1 MKKILCL
8 ALSLSMMICFAGCGN
23 NSSDT
28 ESSESSQAVQ
38 NDSLSDYASALEED
52 LSGLD
57 EEISDIENETS
68 EAEKKSGLK
77 DNTYTSD
84 YYTFDIN
91 DSWEL
96 TDEGSTLDC
105 TFGFADYDDSE
116 SNERF
121 TAFSVQTIP
130 QPDDTSLKELAEQ
143 MVDMYNDTDNYK
155 VESNKETKFND
166 YDAYEI
172 ILAYTNSDVTVKM
185 RQTILKH
192 DKNFF
197 AVNSV
202 AEKSVYDDMIK
213 KIDEVLKTF
222 KFI

>member
-8 ALSLSMMICFAGCGN
+8 ALSLSMMICLAGCGN
-23 NSSDT
+23 NSSNG
-28 ESSESSQAVQ
+28 ESSESSQSVQ
-38 NDSLSDYASALEED
+38 NDSLNDDVSALEED

-68 EAEKKSGLK
+68 EVEKKSGLK

-143 MVDMYNDTDNYK
+143 MVNMYN
-155 VESNKETKFND
+155 
-166 YDAYEI
+166 EI

-192 DKNFF
+192 DKSFF
-197 AVNSV
+197 AINSV

>member
-8 ALSLSMMICFAGCGN
+8 ALSLSLMICLAGCGN
-23 NSSDT
+23 NSSNG
-28 ESSESSQAVQ
+28 ESSESSQSVQ
-38 NDSLSDYASALEED
+38 NDSLNDDVSALEED

-68 EAEKKSGLK
+68 EVEKKSGLK

-143 MVDMYNDTDNYK
+143 MVNMYNDTDNYK

-166 YDAYEI
+166 NDAYEI

-192 DKNFF
+192 DKSFF

>member
-8 ALSLSMMICFAGCGN
+8 ALSLSMMICLAGCGN
-23 NSSDT
+23 NSSNG

-38 NDSLSDYASALEED
+38 NDSLSDNASALEED

-57 EEISDIENETS
+57 EEISDIENETL
-68 EAEKKSGLK
+68 EAEKESGLK
-77 DNTYTSD
+77 DNTYTSN

-143 MVDMYNDTDNYK
+143 MVNMYNDTDNYK

-166 YDAYEI
+166 NDAYEI

-213 KIDEVLKTF
+213 EIDEVLKTF